1 MSQDSQLQQ
10 AVLAEL
16 KWEPS
21 ITAAHI
27 GVTAKSGIVALTGHV
42 DSYME
47 KHAAEMAASR
57 VKGVKAVAEE
67 IEVRLPFDQRRTD
80 ENIAAAA
87 INRMDW
93 DVAVPE
99 AGVEVKVENG
109 WLTLTGLVDWH
120 YQRQAAERDVRNLMG
135 VVGVSNQIGIKPKV
149 DAANLSDD
157 ILHALNRSWFFDPK
171 TITVTA
177 QGGKVKLTGTV
188 RSWHDREVA
197 EKTAWAAPGV
207 TSVEN
212 KIMIDHLIQGG
223 SHSTAVAIA

>member
-1 MSQDSQLQQ
+1 MSQDSQLQR

-21 ITAAHI
+21 VTAAHI
-27 GVTAKSGIVALTGHV
+27 GVTAKSGVVALTGHV
-42 DSYME
+42 DSYAE

-57 VKGVKAVAEE
+57 VKGVKAIAEE

-80 ENIAAAA
+80 EDIAAAA

-135 VVGVSNQIGIKPKV
+135 VVGVSNQIGIKPKA
-149 DAANLSDD
+149 DAANLSDG
-157 ILHALNRSWFFDPK
+157 IEHALNRSWFFDPK
-171 TITVTA
+171 VVTVTA
-177 QGGKVKLTGTV
+177 QGGKIKLTGTV

-197 EKTAWAAPGV
+197 EKAAWAAPGV

-212 KIMIDHLIQGG
+212 KIMIDHLIQAG
-223 SHSTAVAIA
+223 SHSAAVRIS